1 MITKRNR
8 KLFLLFDILLLVI
21 LLVLCYFIYTY
32 TWVRMEIKAYFRV
45 YWAMHNLGV
54 FLFALLFQLER
65 IINIINNRKR
75 IYVRWE
81 TMILSLVFIFLGCI
95 KLWYSFMGPLELEPG
110 GALFLIRQSIL
121 SSDFWDYVLMAS
133 AGILFVRA
141 FVIKK
146 DESQADE
153 ACDKDKE

>member
-1 MITKRNR
+1 
-8 KLFLLFDILLLVI
+8 
-21 LLVLCYFIYTY
+21 
-32 TWVRMEIKAYFRV
+32 
-45 YWAMHNLGV
+45 
-54 FLFALLFQLER
+54 
-65 IINIINNRKR
+65 
-75 IYVRWE
+75 
-81 TMILSLVFIFLGCI
+81 
-95 KLWYSFMGPLELEPG
+95 MGPLELEPG

-153 ACDKDKE
+153 ATKDDLPSYNFKQ